1 MLEDGFQQ
9 RQDSQRI
16 VNDVLQDTE
25 TESAESVSQEEEM
38 EH

>member
-1 MLEDGFQQ
+1 MLEDGFH
-9 RQDSQRI
+9 SVRI

-25 TESAESVSQEEEM
+25 TESAESASQEEKM